1 MPVASVG
8 LTEAQRAVPPAMT
21 TFGNHGPGAATARD
35 PGAIV
40 AGMPAIEADHFRH
53 VLGHLPTG
61 VTVVTA
67 HGPDGPAGITA
78 NSVTSVSLEP
88 PLILVCV
95 ARASRTGQTI
105 LETGRFCV
113 NVIGAEDADTCK
125 RFASR
130 RADRFD
136 GVRWHERPGGPG
148 LDAAVAWIECEIRD
162 RHDAG
167 DHTIIVGE
175 VTATDAADAATPLV
189 FFRGAFGTFGALR
202 RSRRP
207 DLAARR

>member
-1 MPVASVG
+1 
-8 LTEAQRAVPPAMT
+8 MT
-21 TFGNHGPGAATARD
+21 TFGNGAREAATGRHSD
-35 PGAIV
+35 AIV
-40 AGMPAIEADHFRH
+40 ANVPAIEPGHFRH

-105 LETGRFCV
+105 LEAARFCV
-113 NVIGAEDADTCK
+113 NVMGAEGADTCT

-130 RADRFD
+130 RPDRFD
-136 GVRWHERPGGPG
+136 GVPWHERPGGPG
-148 LDAAVAWIECEIRD
+148 LDAAMAWIECDIRD

-167 DHTIIVGE
+167 DHTIVVAE
-175 VTATDAADAATPLV
+175 VTAIDSADAATPLV
-189 FFRGAFGTFGALR
+189 FFRGAFGTFGAIT